1 MPMPKKYF
9 HDRLILLL
17 LSVNGFLAFLCI
29 ALVFLRLGAAAGS
42 QGYIVQYRANLGI
55 SAFKTGGVSTIVAFA
70 FFALIVLAAQVA
82 LSIRTYEIRRE
93 LSVAILGLGLPL
105 LVLAVIVSNALLVL
119 R

>member
-1 MPMPKKYF
+1 MPKKYF

-17 LSVNGFLAFLCI
+17 LSINGFLAFLCI
-29 ALVFLRLGAAAGS
+29 ALVFLRLGASSGG

-55 SAFKTGGVSTIVAFA
+55 SAFKTGSVSNLVAFA
-70 FFALIVLAAQVA
+70 LFSLIVFVMQVI
-82 LSIRTYEIRRE
+82 LSARTYEIRRE

-105 LVLAVIVSNALLVL
+105 LLLAVIVSNALLVL

>member
-1 MPMPKKYF
+1 MPKKYF

-17 LSVNGFLAFLCI
+17 LSINGFLAFLCI
-29 ALVFLRLGAAAGS
+29 ALVFLRLGAGSGS

-55 SAFKTGGVSTIVAFA
+55 SAFKTGSVSNLVAFA
-70 FFALIVLAAQVA
+70 LFSLIVFAMQVV
-82 LSIRTYEIRRE
+82 LSARTYEIRRE

-105 LVLAVIVSNALLVL
+105 LLLAVIVSNALLVL